1 MVTYR
6 VVVTSSGLETL
17 ETITDQRIQRLLRD
31 KIRGLAH
38 VPEMQG
44 EPLRDDFAGY
54 RALHVIGNRYR
65 IIYRIESDIVS
76 VFVVA
81 AGIRKAG
88 DKSDIY
94 EVMKRYVRLGFIEVP
109 DKKKAPKRKPKKK

>member
-1 MVTYR
+1 MVIYR
-6 VVVTSSGLETL
+6 VVVTETGLEML
-17 ETITDQRIQRLLRD
+17 ETVTDRRVQELLKV
-31 KIRGLAH
+31 KIRGLANL
-38 VPEMQG
+38 PDLQG

-65 IIYRIESDIVS
+65 IIYRVDQDIVS

-88 DKSDIY
+88 DKNDVY
-94 EVMKRYVRLGFIEVP
+94 EVMRRYVRLGFIKVP
-109 DKKKAPKRKPKKK
+109 NKEDKPKKPRK

>member
-1 MVTYR
+1 M
-6 VVVTSSGLETL
+6 
-17 ETITDQRIQRLLRD
+17 RILRLLD
-31 KIRGLAH
+31 EKIRGLAH

-54 RALHVIGNRYR
+54 RALHVVGNRYR
-65 IIYRIESDIVS
+65 IIYRVDHDVVS

-88 DKSDIY
+88 DKNDVY
-94 EVMKRYVRLGFIEVP
+94 EVMRRYVRLGFIKVP
-109 DKKKAPKRKPKKK
+109 EKEDKPKKPRK